1 MEALWAFSQG
11 LLVAVQPLH
20 LAVMVAG
27 VFVGVVAGAIPGISF
42 VNAMAIAL
50 PFTYAM
56 SPLTAMMFLGGIYVG
71 GVFGGSISSLL
82 LNIPG
87 DPDSLPSCW
96 DGYPIAQRD
105 GAHRALSIAI
115 TASAIGGLFSA
126 LLLAFASPPFAR
138 FALTFDQPEFFAATV
153 VGLVSVLAIAKGRL
167 LLSIT
172 SLFLGAAIGS
182 VGVDPLYGVSRLT
195 FGLEL
200 LDNGIEFPVVMIGL
214 FAIGEVLEYVSLRVG
229 PDFGVRQRARMTILP
244 WRDLW
249 LLRGSIARG
258 TGIGSFIGVVP
269 GAGAAVGA
277 LVAYGIERQ
286 VNPRRME
293 FGTGV
298 EDGLAAPEASK
309 NATTGTAL
317 IPLLTLGIPG
327 SAAAAI
333 MLAALMLHGVQPGPY
348 LYAKDP
354 GMLYAIF
361 ASFALANIFMV
372 IVSAAV
378 ARFFGTLMKA
388 DPAIICAFILIFSLI
403 GAYGVR
409 NNIADVY
416 MCLAFGVLGFCM
428 RRFGF
433 PTAPMVLGVV
443 LGPLAES
450 YFMTS
455 MANYADDWTIF
466 FTRPKSAVLMA
477 LAAGFLLWAL
487 LPELQYL
494 RRRRAMDAPDA
505 RRARDG
511 SRL

>member
-1 MEALWAFSQG
+1 MDALSGFAQG
-11 LLVAVQPLH
+11 LLVAMQPLH
-20 LAVMVAG
+20 LSVMVAG
-27 VFVGVVAGAIPGISF
+27 VLVGVVAGALPGISF

-50 PFTYAM
+50 PFSYMM
-56 SPLTAMMFLGGIYVG
+56 SPLAAMMFLGGIYVG

-96 DGYPIAQRD
+96 DGYPISKRD
-105 GAHRALSIAI
+105 GPQRSLSIAI

-153 VGLVSVLAIAKGRL
+153 LGLVSVLAISHGNV
-167 LLSIT
+167 LLSLV
-172 SLFLGAAIGS
+172 SLFLGAAIGA
-182 VGVDPLYGVSRLT
+182 VGTDPLYGVARLT
-195 FGLEL
+195 FGLGVLE
-200 LDNGIEFPVVMIGL
+200 NGIEFPVVMIGL
-214 FAIGEVLEYVSLRVG
+214 FAIGEVLEYASLRGG
-229 PDFGVRQRARMTILP
+229 PDFVVRYKARMGILSM
-244 WRDLW
+244 RDLW
-249 LLRGSIARG
+249 SLRHSIARG
-258 TGIGSFIGVVP
+258 TGIGSVIGVVP

-286 VNPRRME
+286 VNPRRKE

-327 SAAAAI
+327 SAGAAI
-333 MLAALMLHGVQPGPY
+333 MLAALTLHGVQPGPY
-348 LYAKDP
+348 LYSKDP

-361 ASFALANIFMV
+361 ASFTLANVVMIA
-372 IVSAAV
+372 VSVVV
-378 ARFFGTLMKA
+378 ARFFGALMRA
-388 DPAIICAFILIFSLI
+388 DPAVICVFILVFSLV

-416 MCLAFGVLGFCM
+416 ICLLFGVLGFYM

-433 PTAPMVLGVV
+433 PTAPMVLGVI
-443 LGPLAES
+443 LGPLAEG

-455 MANYADDWTIF
+455 MANYADDWTVF
-466 FTRPKSAVLMA
+466 FTRPKSAFLMA
-477 LAAGFLLWAL
+477 LAAAFVLWAL
-487 LPELQYL
+487 VPELRYL
-494 RRRRAMDAPDA
+494 WRRVRWKPT
-505 RRARDG
+505 
-511 SRL
+511 LT